1 MSMSEIRDKI
11 INTLRISE
19 ELTDEQIMAHLKEA
33 LIRWHP
39 DKTTGEESA
48 KEYSE
53 RFDKLKKLYD
63 DFRDELKKKNSKEI
77 VKVDGND
84 SQIKIL
90 RYVDE
95 INDIIKAKDD
105 YDEKERLKLKLSVAE
120 DKIRELE
127 KANKQLI
134 KQLCTKAKTESK
146 ELQTDLKDKFA
157 VKPIGKGVSIL
168 ILLGALTTAISRVR
182 EGLSGLTGISE
193 QVITIILVALS
204 AIVILHWMFTN
215 LQQMKVKNLI
225 NMMRDPR
232 WMSDKV
238 KITTNNS
245 SSSYLRK
252 SYVKQADIVVA
263 ISQEVQE
270 HHPQLWFPFQKSSVI
285 ELISG
290 HVIAHYISLHVLTPN
305 ETAGYNVIFDIKEE
319 SKEQEADSP
328 SSHLPF

>member
-1 MSMSEIRDKI
+1 MSDIRDKI
-11 INTLRISE
+11 ITTLRLPEDS
-19 ELTDEQIMAHLKEA
+19 TDEQIMAHLRDA
-33 LIRWHP
+33 LKRWHP
-39 DKTTGEESA
+39 DKIIGEESA
-48 KEYSE
+48 KEYSD

-63 DFRDELKKKNSKEI
+63 DFRDELKKKNSTEI

-105 YDEKERLKLKLSVAE
+105 YDEKERMKFKLSVAE
-120 DKIRELE
+120 DKIRRLE
-127 KANKQLI
+127 EINKQLNE
-134 KQLCTKAKTESK
+134 QLSTKARSEST
-146 ELQTDLKDKFA
+146 ELQKDLKDKFA
-157 VKPIGKGVSIL
+157 VKPIGKGVSIFIL
-168 ILLGALTTAISRVR
+168 IGTLTTLISKVR
-182 EGLSGLTGISE
+182 EWLSGLTGISG
-193 QVITIILVALS
+193 QTIAILL
-204 AIVILHWMFTN
+204 VILSVIAVLFWVYTN

-238 KITTNNS
+238 KITTSNS

-252 SYVKQADIVVA
+252 SYVKQADIVAA

-290 HVIAHYISLHVLTPN
+290 HIIAHYISLHVLTPN

-319 SKEQEADSP
+319 QKEQEADSP